1 MAYAG
6 SFNTDAYQGRYL
18 QFYWST
24 KRQDIANNKTVIS
37 WKLTGAG
44 GDDTWYMTGNVSVS
58 INGAVQDTRT
68 ERFQLYKGTPVLSGE
83 YTVTHNADG
92 SGSFSAS
99 VEAGI
104 YSVAVNCEGS
114 GNFTLDT
121 ISRASQP
128 SCVTWPEH
136 TQNVGSFGDTISI
149 HMNRA
154 SSSLTHTVR
163 YAFGHL
169 TGTIATKVE
178 TGTTWKIPLSFMDL
192 LPNATS
198 GSGTIYVDTYS
209 GSTLVGTKY
218 CGFTATVP
226 ASVKPAC
233 SLTLKDITEVD
244 KTYGSP
250 VQGLSKIE
258 VTINATEAYSSPIVS
273 YAISIDGENY
283 AADTATTGA
292 LRTAGDSPVKIT
304 VKDGRGRT
312 ATASY
317 TMRVQSYAL
326 PSITRLTVHRC
337 NADGTENEQGEYVRA
352 VFDAGITS
360 LNAKNTARYVLRYKK
375 STADSFTD
383 VAFSDLNNVYK
394 VSGKTY
400 IFAADSSNS
409 YDVEVEATDRHGT
422 TTRSTSASTAFTLM
436 NWGANGTSIA
446 FGKVAER
453 ANAVE
458 IALSMY
464 DRFATLIGNGLAAY
478 GGTDNPIDADT
489 TIESHFLTQ
498 TGTPTTAF
506 WHVLQLFYS
515 SKTPT
520 SNRIQVAFP
529 YNRTGSIFKRYYV
542 NGTGWSEWESE
553 ALQAYPVGSIY
564 IAYNHTNPGTL
575 FGGTWVRIENR
586 FLWGV
591 DSSGTIGQTGGEKTH
606 TLTVN
611 EMPKHTHGGTY
622 TNAGTSRTHTWLPSG
637 TGAAMG
643 FDAVEAGG
651 GAAHNNMPPYVQV
664 SIWRRTA

>member
-1 MAYAG
+1 MAHAG

-24 KRQDIANNKTVIS
+24 KRQDIANNTTVIS

-68 ERFQLYKGTPVLSGE
+68 DRFQLYKGTQVLSGE

-92 SGSFSAS
+92 SGGFSAS

-114 GNFTLDT
+114 ATFTLDT

-154 SSSLTHTVR
+154 SSALTHTVR

-226 ASVKPAC
+226 ASVKPTC
-233 SLTLKDITEVD
+233 SMTLEDITGVD
-244 KTYGSP
+244 DTYGSP
-250 VQGLSKIE
+250 VQGLSKIK

-292 LRTAGDSPVKIT
+292 LKTAGDSPVKIT

-317 TMRVQSYAL
+317 TMKVQAYAL

-337 NADGTENEQGEYVRA
+337 DADGTENEQGEYVRA

-360 LNAKNTARYVLRYKK
+360 LSAKNTALYVLRYKK
-375 STADSFTD
+375 STEDSFTEIP
-383 VAFSDLNNVYK
+383 FSDLNNVYK

-436 NWGANGTSIA
+436 NWGTDGTSMGI
-446 FGKVAER
+446 GKVAER
-453 ANAVE
+453 ANTLQ
-458 IALSMY
+458 IAL
-464 DRFATLIGNGLAAY
+464 DVEFLGKVRGAIF
-478 GGTDNPIDADT
+478 DA
-489 TIESHFLTQ
+489 
-498 TGTPTTAF
+498 
-506 WHVLQLFYS
+506 V
-515 SKTPT
+515 
-520 SNRIQVAFP
+520 
-529 YNRTGSIFKRYYV
+529 
-542 NGTGWSEWESE
+542 
-553 ALQAYPVGSIY
+553 YPVGSIY

-575 FGGTWVRIENR
+575 FGGTWTRIENS
-586 FLWGV
+586 FLWGC
-591 DSSGTIGQTGGEKTH
+591 DASGAIGQTGGEKTH
-606 TLTVN
+606 TLTAN

-622 TNAGTSRTHTWLPSG
+622 TNAGTSRTHGWLASG
-637 TGAAMG
+637 GGAAMG